1 MRIPR
6 RIRAL
11 VVIAA
16 VLLVALILFARPLL
30 RQYRLTMARDCLRA
44 RQIEEALTWLEAVE
58 AANPNDGEV
67 QFLMARARRR
77 QGAFDSIPEHLE
89 KARKLGFPSERL
101 ERERWLVLAQS
112 GQLREAELHLD
123 ELLADPQGDAQE
135 ICEAFVSGYLRAYRF
150 GRASDLLQA
159 WEADFPNDPQPLFW
173 RGRICQHM
181 RRDRQAL
188 ALCREALDLA
198 PDRVDLRLE
207 LATLLAER
215 HEFEEAERHFR
226 RCAEDAP
233 DNPDVLVGWGKCLAE
248 SRQIDRSRSLF
259 LRALEENPSHF
270 EALYGLGR
278 LESRAG
284 NKQEAVKWFQL
295 ALQQDSRHPRMR
307 FALASALQATG
318 QSEAAKEHYQYF
330 VDSKRELEELDK
342 LMDRVHEEPDLVD
355 VRYEIGMK
363 YMQYVSAVQ
372 GAVWLHSV
380 LDLDP
385 SHVPTHEALAAYYAE
400 EGRPDLAEK
409 HRQLGLASRNAEGDE
424 QPAEP
429 SPEAEE

>member
-1 MRIPR
+1 MRVPR

-16 VLLVALILFARPLL
+16 VLLAVLILFARPLL
-30 RQYRLTMARDCLRA
+30 RQYRLTKARDCLRA
-44 RQIEEALTWLEAVE
+44 RQTEEALVWLKAIEAT
-58 AANPNDGEV
+58 NPDDGEV
-67 QFLMARARRR
+67 QFLMARALRR
-77 QGAFDSIPEHLE
+77 QGACDSIPEHLE
-89 KARKLGFPSERL
+89 KARKLGVPSERL

-123 ELLADPQGDAQE
+123 ELLADPQGDARE

-150 GRASDLLQA
+150 GRASDLLRA
-159 WEADFPNDPQPLFW
+159 WEADFPEDPQPLFW
-173 RGRICQHM
+173 RGRICQHLA
-181 RRDRQAL
+181 RDRQAL
-188 ALCREALDLA
+188 ALSREALDLA

-207 LATLLAER
+207 LATLLADR
-215 HEFEEAERHFR
+215 HEFEEAEEHFQ
-226 RCAEDAP
+226 RCAGKAP
-233 DNPDVLVGWGKCLAE
+233 DNPDVLVGWGNCLAE
-248 SRQIDRSRSLF
+248 SRQIDQSRALF

-284 NKQEAVKWFQL
+284 NKDEAVKWLQL

-318 QSEAAKEHYQYF
+318 QSEAAKGHYQYF

-355 VRYEIGMK
+355 LRYEIGMK
-363 YMQYVSAVQ
+363 YMQYVSAAQ

-380 LDLDP
+380 LDMDP
-385 SHVPTHEALAAYYAE
+385 SHVPAHEALAAYYAE
-400 EGRPDLAEK
+400 QTRPDLAEK
-409 HRQLGLASRNAEGDE
+409 HRRLALASRDVGGDE
-424 QPAEP
+424 QPTGPSLEP
-429 SPEAEE
+429 ER